1 MSREWHTGTPA
12 SSDFPADLEAEAA
25 ATVTAIAG
33 LRWRLRR
40 PGTLKHP
47 AVMHELRKLEKQ
59 IIAADQADDATPGKH
74 RYSLAETPG
83 RHDGGQISD
92 AWGFDLK
99 PDPLA
104 ATTPAQFIGALWQ
117 YKIWSGDPPWRKMA
131 KQAGQRVVHSTM
143 HAAMHA
149 DALPKLEVVKAI
161 IIGCGGSED
170 DLRMFATAWR
180 RLESARFAGPAL
192 GADFLAAPVATL
204 DLVPSG

>member
-12 SSDFPADLEAEAA
+12 SPDFPADLEAEAA

-40 PGTLKHP
+40 PGTLEHP
-47 AVMHELRKLEKQ
+47 AVMHELRKLEEQ
-59 IIAADQADDATPGKH
+59 VIAASQADATPGKH
-74 RYSLAETPG
+74 RYSLAEAPG

-92 AWGFDLK
+92 ACGFDLK

-104 ATTPAQFIGALWQ
+104 ATTPAQFIRSLWQ

-131 KQAGQRVVHSTM
+131 KQAGQRVVHST
-143 HAAMHA
+143 MHA

-180 RLESARFAGPAL
+180 RLESARITGPAL
-192 GADFLAAPVATL
+192 GADFLAAPVATF